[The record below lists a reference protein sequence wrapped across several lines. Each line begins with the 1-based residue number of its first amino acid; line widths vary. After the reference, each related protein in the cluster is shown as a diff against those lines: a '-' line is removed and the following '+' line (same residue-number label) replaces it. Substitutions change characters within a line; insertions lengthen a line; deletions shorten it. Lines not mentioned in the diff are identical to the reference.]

1 MQEKKLTSMQRLD
14 TSSTDIS
21 IIDYNCWH
29 PDAQGIKL
37 LVLQENV
44 NLISCRKSITNK
56 IIIHEPCVEGA
67 KCAELKDL
75 LFNRWFFSFWKS
87 TKTKL
92 TDILFSQP
100 KFKQIC

>member
-56 IIIHEPCVEGA
+56 
-67 KCAELKDL
+67 LKDL

-92 TDILFSQP
+92 TDILFSRP